1 MSDYTSNMTSVAA
14 LDNSVF
20 TEMSQAFLIAAHQNG
35 TMDQFV
41 TFKQD
46 IGAKA
51 IEMPKY
57 ALLSD
62 ATTPLTDKE
71 DVASVAM
78 SDSQVI
84 LTPVEYGNVVTKTK
98 LVTAQSGGKA
108 DIAASQL
115 VGINMSRTL
124 NKLAIQA
131 AEAQTGNIL
140 FPGSVGAIGDLIDTS
155 VMTVTFLNQLYNKLS
170 RSGVAPLSEG
180 MFVAVMHPDQI
191 HDLRNSTGAGSWSD
205 INKYARPETVLRGEV
220 GMLAGFRIIE
230 DAQISIVAD
239 AGSGA
244 VDTYSC
250 LALGYNALGKAVS
263 LAPQLVYRDAG
274 DKLGRFQNLGWYTI
288 LKYGILDS
296 DALWLGKTASSVGAN
311 T

>member
-1 MSDYTSNMTSVAA
+1 MTDFTANMTSVAA

-20 TEMSQAFLIAAHQNG
+20 TEMDTAFIIAAHQNG

-41 TFKQD
+41 TYKKE

-57 ALLSD
+57 ALISD

-71 DVASVAM
+71 DVASVAL

-84 LTPVEYGNVVTKTK
+84 LTPLEYGNVVTKTK
-98 LVTAQSGGKA
+98 LLDAQSGGKSQ
-108 DIAASQL
+108 IAAATL
-115 VGINMSRTL
+115 VGINMQRSL
-124 NKLAIQA
+124 NKLAITV
-131 AEAQTGNIL
+131 AEASTNQIFANSKAAVT
-140 FPGSVGAIGDLIDTS
+140 DLLATD

-180 MFVAVMHPDQI
+180 MYVAVMHPDQI
-191 HDLRNSTGAGSWSD
+191 HDLRASSGAGSWQD

-220 GMLAGFRIIE
+220 GMLAGFRVIE
-230 DAQISIVAD
+230 DAQVSINAD
-239 AGSGA
+239 AASGA
-244 VDTYSC
+244 VDSYKC
-250 LALGYNALGKAVS
+250 LALGFNALGKAVS
-263 LAPQLVYRDAG
+263 LEPSLVFRDAG
-274 DKLGRFQNLGWYTI
+274 DKLGRFQNLGWYGI
-288 LKYGILDS
+288 LRYGIIDT
-296 DALWLGKTASSVGAN
+296 DALWLGTTASSVGAN